1 MPRSSWKGYLR
12 LSLVSVPV
20 QAFTAS
26 VSGGGKIHLN
36 QLHDEC
42 HSRIRYQ
49 KVCPVHGEV
58 SSSEIV
64 SGYEYSKG
72 NYVVVEPDELD
83 KLRSDADRAIN
94 IDTFI
99 APEEIDARYYD
110 GRTYYLVP
118 DGPVGQK
125 PYAVLYRGMEEQQRY
140 AIGQA
145 VFSGKEQLVLVRP
158 LEGLLTMSMLS
169 YESQI
174 RAPSVFHEEFEQQQV
189 TKEELRLAETLISA
203 STAEDFDLSKYED
216 LYTARL
222 TQLIEAKV
230 EGREIVAPPAEEET
244 TVINLMDALRK
255 SVAQAKGSNKA
266 TKKAESPPKKMA
278 PSRRKKAAAARRK
291 SS

>member
-49 KVCPVHGEV
+49 KVCPIHGEV

-83 KLRSDADRAIN
+83 KLRSEGDRAVN

-99 APEEIDARYYD
+99 SPEQIDPVYFD

-125 PYAVLYRGMEEQQRY
+125 PYAVLYRGMEEQNKY
-140 AIGQA
+140 AVGQV

-158 LEGLLTMSMLS
+158 ADGVLTMSMLS
-169 YESQI
+169 YESQVRPASTI
-174 RAPSVFHEEFEQQQV
+174 RDEFEKPTV
-189 TKEELRLAETLISA
+189 TKEELRLAETLITA
-203 STAEDFDLSKYED
+203 STAEDFDLSKYQD

-222 TQLIEAKV
+222 TELIEAKV
-230 EGREIVAPPAEEET
+230 EGREVVSPPAEEEAP
-244 TVINLMDALRK
+244 VINLMDALRK
-255 SVAQAKGSNKA
+255 SVAQAQGGKS
-266 TKKAESPPKKMA
+266 KKSAAPPKKMA
-278 PSRRKKAAAARRK
+278 PSRRKKVAAARRK

>member
-20 QAFTAS
+20 QAFTATM
-26 VSGGGKIHLN
+26 SGGGKIHLN

-49 KVCPVHGEV
+49 KVCPIHGEV

-83 KLRSDADRAIN
+83 KLRSEGDRAIN

-99 APEEIDARYYD
+99 APDEIDARYYD

-174 RAPSVFHEEFEQQQV
+174 RPPSAFEEEFEKPQV
-189 TKEELRLAETLISA
+189 TKEELRLAETLITA

-255 SVAQAKGSNKA
+255 SVAQAKGGGKS
-266 TKKAESPPKKMA
+266 KKAAETPPKKMA
-278 PSRRKKAAAARRK
+278 PSRRKKAATARRK
-291 SS
+291 TS